1 MLLWEHGPSAL
12 RFSCDMRGIS
22 ADPAMRR
29 RITSHVWLL
38 CALTACLL
46 AVFVGLYWQLATTR
60 DSQGDEEPAAQA
72 LRQLG
77 WLMSDIREADAA
89 GQSFLYSGDERYLD
103 SYHAALARAETGVTS
118 LRGYLANDGEQST
131 EVTALARLVQVKSS
145 ALRARIAERRQTAG
159 AGPNADA
166 VEQDEKLTS
175 EIRDAVNA
183 LAATEQALVASH
195 TAVAND
201 AFDATKTILLTSGPI
216 LLIGLAL
223 AAAMAI
229 GFIKHPLDRIIAGGK
244 AIVGGDFLHR
254 IPFASRDEF
263 GTLAELF
270 NNAAVRL
277 RAEHTMNQRASA
289 ELREVNDELV
299 ARSAELEARGRI
311 IDVLGKMAHRLQS
324 CDSEEEFADVVRR
337 FASQVLPQVPGVLY
351 LLNNSRNVLRAA
363 AEWNSPGH
371 HKPDFRPP
379 DCWALRR
386 GHDHVVTGVDVEV
399 VCHHVA
405 ESPDLSYRCFPMLAQ
420 GETLGLLYV
429 EEPSANDPE
438 RLAAARA
445 AIADHWRIEIMVE
458 NIALALGNHRLREA
472 LRIQSIRDPLTSL
485 FNRRYL
491 EETLEIEF
499 ARASRA
505 KTALSI
511 MMIDVDH
518 FKQFNDSFGHD
529 AGDVVLKAVA
539 QALNSGMRRGDI
551 TCRYGGE
558 EFTIFAPGAALEDGE
573 RRADALRQTVAAMSL
588 VHNGRPLGAITC
600 SFGVAAFPL
609 HGATPAEVL
618 QAADEALY
626 RAKKAGRN
634 RVETA
639 PPRESATVAIDAA
652 RA

>member
-1 MLLWEHGPSAL
+1 MKKK
-12 RFSCDMRGIS
+12 
-22 ADPAMRR
+22 
-29 RITSHVWLL
+29 ITGHIWLL
-38 CALTACLL
+38 CALTFAAFAVL
-46 AVFVGLYWQLATTR
+46 AGVYWQLATTWS
-60 DSQGDEEPAAQA
+60 SQGGEQRAAQA
-72 LRQLG
+72 LHDLG

-103 SYHAALARAETGVTS
+103 SYHAALAHTDARLAS
-118 LRGYLANDGEQST
+118 LQGYLADDGTQSSRLA
-131 EVTALARLVQVKSS
+131 ALARLVQAKSA
-145 ALRARIAERRQTAG
+145 ALRERMAARRQTAATAPIG
-159 AGPNADA
+159 ELAA
-166 VEQDEKLTS
+166 QDEKLTN
-175 EIRDAVNA
+175 EIRDAIGA
-183 LAATEQALVASH
+183 LAAEQQALIASRA
-195 TAVAND
+195 TMAND
-201 AFDATKTILLTSGPI
+201 SIDRTKTILLTSGPI
-216 LLIGLAL
+216 LLIALAF
-223 AAAMAI
+223 AAAMAVA
-229 GFIKHPLDRIIAGGK
+229 FIKYPLDRIITGAK
-244 AIVGGDFLHR
+244 AIVGGDFLQR
-254 IPFASRDEF
+254 IPIVGRDEF

-277 RAEHTMNQRASA
+277 RAEQTMNQRASA

-363 AEWNSPGH
+363 AEWNSPSY

-386 GHDHVVTGVDVEV
+386 GHDHVVTGVEVEV
-399 VCHHVA
+399 VCHHVTEAA
-405 ESPDLSYRCFPMLAQ
+405 ELRYRCFPMLAQ
-420 GETLGLLYV
+420 GETLGLLYI
-429 EEPSANDPE
+429 EEPPASDPE
-438 RLAAARA
+438 RLAKAAA

-472 LRIQSIRDPLTSL
+472 LRIQSIRDPLTGL

-505 KTALSI
+505 KTPLSL

-529 AGDVVLKAVA
+529 AGDAVLKAVA
-539 QALNSGMRRGDI
+539 QTLNGGMRRGDI

-558 EFTIFAPGAALEDGE
+558 EFTIFAPGAALQDGE
-573 RRADALRQTVAAMSL
+573 RRADALRQAVAAMSL
-588 VHNGRPLGAITC
+588 AHNGRPLGTITC

-634 RVETA
+634 RVEIA
-639 PPRESATVAIDAA
+639 PPKESATVAIDAA

>member
-1 MLLWEHGPSAL
+1 
-12 RFSCDMRGIS
+12 
-22 ADPAMRR
+22 MRR
-29 RITSHVWLL
+29 KITRHVWLL
-38 CALTACLL
+38 GALLL
-46 AVFVGLYWQLATTR
+46 AVGLVLAALYWQLAASR
-60 DSQGDEEPAAQA
+60 HSQGGQERAEQV
-72 LRQLG
+72 LRELG
-77 WLMSDIREADAA
+77 WLMSDITQADSAEQSILYT
-89 GQSFLYSGDERYLD
+89 GQEQYFDSF
-103 SYHAALARAETGVTS
+103 HAAVAAAKERLAVLQEALRGDSQQTQRLTELARFVDIKA
-118 LRGYLANDGEQST
+118 AD
-131 EVTALARLVQVKSS
+131 
-145 ALRARIAERRQTAG
+145 LRARINARQENGATGSTHSTPVPGDKLTGQIRGAVTALMEAERGLLAGFAAAGDESVGTA
-159 AGPNADA
+159 
-166 VEQDEKLTS
+166 
-175 EIRDAVNA
+175 R
-183 LAATEQALVASH
+183 
-195 TAVAND
+195 
-201 AFDATKTILLTSGPI
+201 TILLTGGPL
-216 LLIGLAL
+216 LLIALAL
-223 AAAMAI
+223 AAAMTV
-229 GFIKHPLDRIIAGGK
+229 GLIKQPLDRIIAGGK
-244 AIVGGDFLHR
+244 SIAGGDFSHR
-254 IPFASRDEF
+254 IAVAGGDEF

-270 NNAAVRL
+270 NNIAVRL
-277 RAEHTMNQRASA
+277 RAEQTMNQRASA
-289 ELREVNDELV
+289 ELRDANEELV
-299 ARSAELEARGRI
+299 VRGGELEARGRI

-324 CDSEEEFADVVRR
+324 CDTEEEFADVVRR

-351 LLNNSRNVLRAA
+351 LLNNSRNMLRAA
-363 AEWNSPGH
+363 AEWNSPSH
-371 HKPDFRPP
+371 HRPDFRPP

-386 GHDHVVTGVDVEV
+386 GHAHFVSGVDVEV
-399 VCHHVA
+399 VCHHVT

-420 GETLGLLYV
+420 GETLGLLYI
-429 EEPSANDPE
+429 EEPPAADAE

-472 LRIQSIRDPLTSL
+472 LRIQSIRDPLTGL

-505 KTALSI
+505 KTSLSI

-518 FKQFNDSFGHD
+518 FKRFNDNFGHD
-529 AGDVVLKAVA
+529 AGDAVLKAAA

-551 TCRYGGE
+551 VCRYGGE

-573 RRADALRQTVAAMSL
+573 RRADVLRQAVAAMSL
-588 VHNGRPLGAITC
+588 VHNGRPLGSITA

-634 RVETA
+634 RVEIA

>member
-1 MLLWEHGPSAL
+1 
-12 RFSCDMRGIS
+12 
-22 ADPAMRR
+22 MRR
-29 RITSHVWLL
+29 KITGHVWLL
-38 CALTACLL
+38 CALTLCLL
-46 AVFVGLYWQLATTR
+46 AVFGGLYWQLAATPR
-60 DSQGDEEPAAQA
+60 GQGGEEPAAQA
-72 LRQLG
+72 LRELG
-77 WLMSDIREADAA
+77 RLMSDVREADAA

-103 SYHAALARAETGVTS
+103 SYHAALARAEIEVAN
-118 LRGYLANDGEQST
+118 LRGYLADDGEQSSQ
-131 EVTALARLVQVKSS
+131 VAALARLVQAKSA
-145 ALRARIAERRQTAG
+145 ALRARIAERRQATG
-159 AGPNADA
+159 VGPSGDLIW
-166 VEQDEKLTS
+166 QDDKLTT
-175 EIRDAVNA
+175 EIRDAVNG
-183 LAATEQALVASH
+183 LAAAQQALVASH
-195 TAVAND
+195 AAMVSDAVD
-201 AFDATKTILLTSGPI
+201 TTKTILLLSGPI

-223 AAAMAI
+223 AAAMAV
-229 GFIKHPLDRIIAGGK
+229 GFIQHPLDRIIAGGK
-244 AIVGGDFLHR
+244 AIVGGDFLQR
-254 IPFASRDEF
+254 IPVASRDEF

-277 RAEHTMNQRASA
+277 RAEQTMNQRASA

-363 AEWNSPGH
+363 AEWNSPSH
-371 HKPDFRPP
+371 HKADFRPP

-429 EEPSANDPE
+429 EEPSASDPE

-472 LRIQSIRDPLTSL
+472 LRIQSIRDPLTGL

-529 AGDVVLKAVA
+529 AGDAVLKAVA
-539 QALNSGMRRGDI
+539 QSLSNGMRRGDI

-558 EFTIFAPGAALEDGE
+558 EFTIFAPGAALQDGE
-573 RRADALRQTVAAMSL
+573 RRADVLRQAVAAMSL
-588 VHNGRPLGAITC
+588 VHNNRPLGTVTC

-634 RVETA
+634 RVEIA
-639 PPRESATVAIDAA
+639 PPKESATVAIDAA

>member
-1 MLLWEHGPSAL
+1 
-12 RFSCDMRGIS
+12 
-22 ADPAMRR
+22 MRR
-29 RITSHVWLL
+29 KITRHVWLL
-38 CALTACLL
+38 CALAL
-46 AVFVGLYWQLATTR
+46 AVGLVLAALYWQLAASR
-60 DSQGDEEPAAQA
+60 HSQAGQERAEQVLHELD
-72 LRQLG
+72 
-77 WLMSDIREADAA
+77 WLMSDIIQADSAEQSILYT
-89 GQSFLYSGDERYLD
+89 GQEQYFDSF
-103 SYHAALARAETGVTS
+103 HAAVAAAKKRLAVLQGA
-118 LRGYLANDGEQST
+118 LRGDSEQTQQLT
-131 EVTALARLVQVKSS
+131 ELARLVD
-145 ALRARIAERRQTAG
+145 ATATGLRARIDARQQSG
-159 AGPNADA
+159 ATRSVPVPSD
-166 VEQDEKLTS
+166 KLTGQV
-175 EIRDAVNA
+175 R
-183 LAATEQALVASH
+183 
-195 TAVAND
+195 TAVSTLVETERARLARLGTAADNSVSM
-201 AFDATKTILLTSGPI
+201 ARTILLTGGP
-216 LLIGLAL
+216 LLLVALAL
-223 AAAMAI
+223 AAAMAV
-229 GFIKHPLDRIIAGGK
+229 GLIKQPLERIIAGGK
-244 AIVGGDFLHR
+244 SIAGGDFSHR
-254 IPFASRDEF
+254 IPVAGGDEF

-270 NNAAVRL
+270 NNIAVRL
-277 RAEHTMNQRASA
+277 RAEQTINQRASA
-289 ELREVNDELV
+289 ELRDANEELV
-299 ARSAELEARGRI
+299 VRGSELEARGRI

-351 LLNNSRNVLRAA
+351 LLNNSRNMLRAA
-363 AEWNSPGH
+363 AEWNSPSH
-371 HKPDFRPP
+371 HRPDFRPP

-386 GHDHVVTGVDVEV
+386 GHAHVVSGIDVEV

-420 GETLGLLYV
+420 GETLGLLYI
-429 EEPSANDPE
+429 EEPSPNDPE

-472 LRIQSIRDPLTSL
+472 LRIQSIRDPLTGL

-505 KTALSI
+505 KTSLSL

-518 FKQFNDSFGHD
+518 FKRFNDNFGHD
-529 AGDVVLKAVA
+529 AGDAVLKTVA
-539 QALNSGMRRGDI
+539 QALSSGMRRGDI

-558 EFTIFAPGAALEDGE
+558 EFTIFAPGAVLEDGE
-573 RRADALRQTVAAMSL
+573 RRADALRQTVAGMSL
-588 VHNGRPLGAITC
+588 VHNGRPLGSITC

-634 RVETA
+634 RVDIA

>member
-1 MLLWEHGPSAL
+1 
-12 RFSCDMRGIS
+12 
-22 ADPAMRR
+22 MRR
-29 RITSHVWLL
+29 RITSHIWLL
-38 CALTACLL
+38 CALTAAVVAVL
-46 AVFVGLYWQLATTR
+46 AGVYWQVATTR
-60 DSQGDEEPAAQA
+60 HSQGAGEQAAQA
-72 LRQLG
+72 LRELG

-89 GQSFLYSGDERYLD
+89 GQSFLYGGDDRYLD
-103 SYHAALARAETGVTS
+103 SYHTALAHAEMRVAN
-118 LRGYLANDGEQST
+118 LRGYLAGDDAQSA
-131 EVTALARLVQVKSS
+131 EVATLAHLVQAKSA
-145 ALRARIAERRQTAG
+145 ALRTRIAERRQAG
-159 AGPNADA
+159 SAGPLGDADA
-166 VEQDEKLTS
+166 QDEKLTN
-175 EIRDAVNA
+175 EIRAAIDG
-183 LAATEQALVASH
+183 LAATQQARAADNA
-195 TAVAND
+195 TIAND
-201 AFDATKTILLTSGPI
+201 AVETTKMILLTSGPV
-216 LLIGLAL
+216 LLVALAL
-223 AAAMAI
+223 CVAMAL
-229 GFIKHPLDRIIAGGK
+229 GFIKYPLERIIAGGK
-244 AIVGGDFLHR
+244 AIVGGDFLQR
-254 IPFASRDEF
+254 IPVAGRDEF

-363 AEWNSPGH
+363 AEWNSPNH

-386 GHDHVVTGVDVEV
+386 GHDHVVSGVDVEV
-399 VCHHVA
+399 VCHHVT

-429 EEPSANDPE
+429 EEPAASDPE
-438 RLAAARA
+438 RLTAARA

-472 LRIQSIRDPLTSL
+472 LRIQSIRDPLTGL

-505 KTALSI
+505 KTPLSI

-529 AGDVVLKAVA
+529 AGDAVLKAVA
-539 QALNSGMRRGDI
+539 QALNNGMRRGDI

-558 EFTIFAPGAALEDGE
+558 EFTIFAPGAALQDGE
-573 RRADALRQTVAAMSL
+573 RRADVLRQAVAAMSL
-588 VHNGRPLGAITC
+588 AHNGRPLGTITC
-600 SFGVAAFPL
+600 SFGVAAFPI

-634 RVETA
+634 RVEIA
-639 PPRESATVAIDAA
+639 PPKESATIAIDAA

>member
-1 MLLWEHGPSAL
+1 
-12 RFSCDMRGIS
+12 
-22 ADPAMRR
+22 MRR
-29 RITSHVWLL
+29 RITSHIWLL
-38 CALTACLL
+38 CALTLAVL
-46 AVFVGLYWQLATTR
+46 AVFASVYWQLAASR
-60 DSQGDEEPAAQA
+60 HSQGVEEQAARA
-72 LRQLG
+72 LRELG

-103 SYHAALARAETGVTS
+103 SYHTALAHADMQMSS
-118 LRGYLANDGEQST
+118 LQEALANDDARSSQ
-131 EVTALARLVQVKSS
+131 VAALARLVQAKSA
-145 ALRARIAERRQTAG
+145 ALRARIAERRQAAEARPLG
-159 AGPNADA
+159 DRG
-166 VEQDEKLTS
+166 EQGEKLTN
-175 EIRDAVNA
+175 EIRDAVNE
-183 LAATEQALVASH
+183 LAATQQALVASH
-195 TAVAND
+195 AATAND
-201 AFDATKTILLTSGPI
+201 AVETTKLILLASGPV
-216 LLIGLAL
+216 LLVALAL
-223 AAAMAI
+223 CAVMAF
-229 GFIKHPLDRIIAGGK
+229 GFIKYPLERIIAGGK
-244 AIVGGDFLHR
+244 AIVGGDFLQR
-254 IPFASRDEF
+254 IPIISRDEF

-277 RAEHTMNQRASA
+277 RAEQTMNQRASA

-363 AEWNSPGH
+363 AEWNSPSH

-386 GHDHVVTGVDVEV
+386 GHDHVVSGVDVEV
-399 VCHHVA
+399 VCHHVTETA
-405 ESPDLSYRCFPMLAQ
+405 ELSYRCFPMLAQ

-429 EEPSANDPE
+429 EEPPPTDPE
-438 RLAAARA
+438 HLAKARA

-472 LRIQSIRDPLTSL
+472 LRIQSIRDPLTGL

-505 KTALSI
+505 KTPLSI

-529 AGDVVLKAVA
+529 AGDAVLKAVA
-539 QALNSGMRRGDI
+539 QSLNNGMRRGDI

-558 EFTIFAPGAALEDGE
+558 EFTIFAPGAALQDGE
-573 RRADALRQTVAAMSL
+573 RRADILRQAVAAMSL
-588 VHNGRPLGAITC
+588 AHNGRPLGTITC
-600 SFGVAAFPL
+600 SFGVAAFPI

-634 RVETA
+634 RVEAA
-639 PPRESATVAIDAA
+639 PPKESATIAIDAA

>member
-1 MLLWEHGPSAL
+1 MK
-12 RFSCDMRGIS
+12 RK
-22 ADPAMRR
+22 
-29 RITSHVWLL
+29 ITSHIWLL
-38 CALTACLL
+38 CAVTAALL
-46 AVFVGLYWQLATTR
+46 AVFAGVYWQLAATR
-60 DSQGDEEPAAQA
+60 YGQAGEERAAQA
-72 LRQLG
+72 LRDLG
-77 WLMSDIREADAA
+77 LLMSDIREADAA
-89 GQSFLYSGDERYLD
+89 GQSFLYSGDDRYLD
-103 SYHAALARAETGVTS
+103 SYHAALAHAEVQ
-118 LRGYLANDGEQST
+118 LANLQDHQAGDAAQSPDIAT
-131 EVTALARLVQVKSS
+131 LVRLVQAKSA
-145 ALRARIAERRQTAG
+145 ALRARIAERPQGAG
-159 AGPNADA
+159 AAAGSDPGG
-166 VEQDEKLTS
+166 QGEKLTNEIS
-175 EIRDAVNA
+175 EAVNS
-183 LAATEQALVASH
+183 LAATQQALLASH
-195 TAVAND
+195 AAMAAGAV
-201 AFDATKTILLTSGPI
+201 DATKTILLTSGPV
-216 LLIGLAL
+216 LLIALAL

-229 GFIKHPLDRIIAGGK
+229 GFIKYPLERIIAGGK
-244 AIVGGDFLHR
+244 AIVGGDFLQR
-254 IPFASRDEF
+254 IPIAGRDEF

-277 RAEHTMNQRASA
+277 RAEQTMNQRASA

-363 AEWNSPGH
+363 AEWNSPTH

-386 GHDHVVTGVDVEV
+386 GHDHVVSGVDVEV
-399 VCHHVA
+399 VCHHVTETA
-405 ESPDLSYRCFPMLAQ
+405 ELSYRCFPMLAQ

-429 EEPSANDPE
+429 EEPPPSDPE
-438 RLAAARA
+438 LLAKARA

-472 LRIQSIRDPLTSL
+472 LRIQSIRDPLTGL

-505 KTALSI
+505 KTPLSI

-518 FKQFNDSFGHD
+518 FKQFNDNFGHD
-529 AGDVVLKAVA
+529 AGDAVLKAVA
-539 QALNSGMRRGDI
+539 QALNNGMRRGDI

-558 EFTIFAPGAALEDGE
+558 EFTIFAPGAALQDGE
-573 RRADALRQTVAAMSL
+573 RRADVLRQAVAGMSL
-588 VHNGRPLGAITC
+588 AHNGRPLGSITC

-634 RVETA
+634 RVEVA
-639 PPRESATVAIDAA
+639 PAKESATIAIDAA

>member
-1 MLLWEHGPSAL
+1 MK
-12 RFSCDMRGIS
+12 RK
-22 ADPAMRR
+22 
-29 RITSHVWLL
+29 ITSHIWLL
-38 CALTACLL
+38 CAVTAALL
-46 AVFVGLYWQLATTR
+46 AVFAGVYWQLAATR
-60 DSQGDEEPAAQA
+60 YGQAGEERAAQA
-72 LRQLG
+72 LRDLG
-77 WLMSDIREADAA
+77 LLMSDIREADAA
-89 GQSFLYSGDERYLD
+89 GQSFLYSGDDRYLD
-103 SYHAALARAETGVTS
+103 SYHAALAHAEAQ
-118 LRGYLANDGEQST
+118 LANLQGYQAGAAQSPDIAT
-131 EVTALARLVQVKSS
+131 LARLVQAKS
-145 ALRARIAERRQTAG
+145 ATLRTRMATGRQGAG
-159 AGPNADA
+159 AAAGGEA
-166 VEQDEKLTS
+166 VGQDEKLTN
-175 EIRDAVNA
+175 EIRDTIES
-183 LAATEQALVASH
+183 LAATQQALVANRAAMA
-195 TAVAND
+195 TD
-201 AFDATKTILLTSGPI
+201 AIETTKTILLMGGPI
-216 LLIGLAL
+216 LLIALAL
-223 AAAMAI
+223 AVAMAM
-229 GFIKHPLDRIIAGGK
+229 GFIKYPLERIIAGGK
-244 AIVGGDFLHR
+244 AIVGGDFLQR
-254 IPFASRDEF
+254 IPIAGRDEF

-277 RAEHTMNQRASA
+277 RAEQTMNQRASA

-363 AEWNSPGH
+363 AEWNSPTH

-386 GHDHVVTGVDVEV
+386 GHDHVVSGVDVEV
-399 VCHHVA
+399 VCHHVTETA
-405 ESPDLSYRCFPMLAQ
+405 ELSYRCFPMLAQ

-429 EEPSANDPE
+429 EEPPPSDPE
-438 RLAAARA
+438 LLANARA

-472 LRIQSIRDPLTSL
+472 LRIQSIRDPLTGL

-505 KTALSI
+505 KTPLSI

-529 AGDVVLKAVA
+529 AGDAVLKAVA
-539 QALNSGMRRGDI
+539 QALNNGMRRGDI

-558 EFTIFAPGAALEDGE
+558 EFTIFAPGAALQDGE
-573 RRADALRQTVAAMSL
+573 RRADVLRQAVAAMSL
-588 VHNGRPLGAITC
+588 AHNGRPLGSITC

-634 RVETA
+634 RVEIA
-639 PPRESATVAIDAA
+639 PPKESATVAIDAA

>member
-1 MLLWEHGPSAL
+1 MK
-12 RFSCDMRGIS
+12 RK
-22 ADPAMRR
+22 
-29 RITSHVWLL
+29 ITSHILLL
-38 CALTACLL
+38 CALTIATL
-46 AVFVGLYWQLATTR
+46 AVFAGAYWELAATR
-60 DSQGDEEPAAQA
+60 YGQAGEERAAQA
-72 LRQLG
+72 LRDLG
-77 WLMSDIREADAA
+77 LLMSDIREADAA
-89 GQSFLYSGDERYLD
+89 AQSFQYSADDRHLD
-103 SYHAALARAETGVTS
+103 SFHAALAHAETELET
-118 LRGYLANDGEQST
+118 LRGHLGDAAPSSDAAT
-131 EVTALARLVQVKSS
+131 LARLVQAKSA
-145 ALRARIAERRQTAG
+145 ALRTKVADRRQAS
-159 AGPNADA
+159 A
-166 VEQDEKLTS
+166 VDNPGGQDEKLTN
-175 EIRDAVNA
+175 EIRDAINS
-183 LAATEQALVASH
+183 LMATQQALVTDRAAMADN
-195 TAVAND
+195 AVET
-201 AFDATKTILLTSGPI
+201 TKTILLTGGPI
-216 LLIGLAL
+216 LLVALAF
-223 AAAMAI
+223 AAAMAM
-229 GFIKHPLDRIIAGGK
+229 GFIRYPLERIIAGGK
-244 AIVGGDFLHR
+244 AIVGGDFLQR
-254 IPFASRDEF
+254 IAIVGRDEF

-277 RAEHTMNQRASA
+277 RAEQTMNQRASA

-363 AEWNSPGH
+363 AEWNSPTH

-386 GHDHVVTGVDVEV
+386 GHDHVVSGVDVEV
-399 VCHHVA
+399 VCHHVTETA
-405 ESPDLSYRCFPMLAQ
+405 ELSYRCFPMLAQ

-429 EEPSANDPE
+429 EEPPASDPE
-438 RLAAARA
+438 LLANARA

-472 LRIQSIRDPLTSL
+472 LRIQSIRDPLTGL

-505 KTALSI
+505 KTSLSI

-518 FKQFNDSFGHD
+518 FKQFNDNFGHD
-529 AGDVVLKAVA
+529 AGDAVLKAVA
-539 QALNSGMRRGDI
+539 QVLNNGMRRGDR

-558 EFTIFAPGAALEDGE
+558 EFTIFAPGAALHDGE
-573 RRADALRQTVAAMSL
+573 RRADVLRQAVAAMSL
-588 VHNGRPLGAITC
+588 AHNGRPLGSITC

-634 RVETA
+634 RVEIA
-639 PPRESATVAIDAA
+639 PPKDSATVAIDAA